1 MQLDGSLQILA
12 AGAPILSTVAAGFT
26 TGFSAIFLP
35 QLEATSSAV
44 RITND
49 EGSWLAS
56 IAAFGKEKFFAKRY
70 LYIESSVPYQQAWP
84 QVA

>member
-1 MQLDGSLQILA
+1 MQRGGYLQILA

-35 QLEATSSAV
+35 QLESTSNAI

-70 LYIESSVPYQQAWP
+70 LYIEPSVPYQQAWP
-84 QVA
+84 QVV